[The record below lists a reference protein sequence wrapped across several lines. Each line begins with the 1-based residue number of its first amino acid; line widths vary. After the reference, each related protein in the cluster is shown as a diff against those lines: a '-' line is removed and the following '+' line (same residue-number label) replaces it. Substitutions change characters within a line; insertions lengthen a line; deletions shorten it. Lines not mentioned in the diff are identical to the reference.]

1 MPHTKKSHGEVFT
14 RIKELKGSAWETSW
28 LALDSQNR
36 QVVLTYMDADKYK
49 THYMVT
55 ARGEGK
61 NGDEAEKFAEQKTA
75 HRVEEFRERA
85 KKAMALDFPYIAKT
99 YKLAYDEER
108 KQDFMVSEYVDGI
121 PIDKAVAGMNAKQ
134 IVSLY
139 LNVLDA
145 LQHIHDSGFL
155 HLNIKPRLVVVE
167 NRQDGH
173 FLAKLSE
180 PGFLLSKG
188 KTEYKMCGTPST
200 MAPEL
205 IVEHKADERSDIY
218 SAGVLLFSA
227 LTNSYPPFKR
237 PSAHGGKEKLV
248 RHVKAEEH
256 PHAPSLQGKAEGIT
270 KELDEVVLKML
281 TKNTEERFKSCDAV
295 RKALLKVYPE
305 AARDIIGA
313 GVTIASGINSIPED

>member
-1 MPHTKKSHGEVFT
+1 MPHTKKNQGEVFT

-28 LALDSQNR
+28 LALDSQNK
-36 QVVLTYMDADKYK
+36 QVVLTYIDAEKYK

-55 ARGEGK
+55 ARSEGK
-61 NGDEAEKFAEQKTA
+61 TGDEAEKIADQKTA
-75 HRVEEFRERA
+75 HRVEEFRARA

-139 LNVLDA
+139 LNALDA
-145 LQHIHDSGFL
+145 LQHIHDEGWL

-167 NRQDGH
+167 NRKDGH
-173 FLAKLSE
+173 FLAKLSD
-180 PGFLLSKG
+180 PGFLTAKG

-218 SAGVLLFSA
+218 SVGVLLYSA
-227 LTNSYPPFKR
+227 FTNNYPPFKR
-237 PSAHGGKEKLV
+237 PSVHGGKEKLI
-248 RHVKAEEH
+248 RHVKAEDH
-256 PHAPSLQGKAEGIT
+256 PQAPSLQGNVDGIT
-270 KELDEVVLKML
+270 EEVNEVILKML
-281 TKNTEERFKSCDAV
+281 NKNPEERFKSCDAV
-295 RKALLKVYPE
+295 RKALLKACPE
-305 AARDIIGA
+305 AERDVIGA
-313 GVTIASGINSIPED
+313 GMTIASGINSVPEE